1 MQNSAV
7 ERKRVVYPV
16 SLSDREI
23 KLLDVISEKT
33 GASKAQAIREAIKA
47 YADEIKGLE
56 ITKLRDISEAQAKK
70 EILSYLKKH
79 DRALTSDIADE
90 LKARHRSRE

>member
-16 SLSDREI
+16 SLSDREL

-47 YADEIKGLE
+47 YADEIEGLE

-70 EILSYLKKH
+70 EDPFLSEET
-79 DRALTSDIADE
+79 RPCSDE
-90 LKARHRSRE
+90 RHCR